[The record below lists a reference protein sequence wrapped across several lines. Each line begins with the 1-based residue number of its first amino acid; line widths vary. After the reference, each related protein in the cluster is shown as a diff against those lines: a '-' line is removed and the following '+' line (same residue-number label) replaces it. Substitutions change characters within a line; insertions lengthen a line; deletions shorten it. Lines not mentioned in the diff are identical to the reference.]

1 MTEFVKGKIRE
12 YKRNIKRKLKSGKSK
27 TYTTTQQQVT
37 LEKNT
42 LLVDGQEV
50 AVIPLQTFTN
60 LQETSNTNKD
70 KLKEVESL
78 QEQYN
83 KLTETNTELTNDIK
97 RLRNS
102 KDHTQERLTKAL
114 EEINQQQKVIS
125 DLSNRG
131 FFDYVTG
138 RLPESYKQLQAP
150 KHENDK

>member
-1 MTEFVKGKIRE
+1 MTDYVKGKVRE
-12 YKRNIKRKLKSGKSK
+12 YQRNIKRKLKNGKNK

-50 AVIPLQTFTN
+50 AVVSLQTFN
-60 LQETSNTNKD
+60 MVLETSTTIKG
-70 KLKEVESL
+70 KLKELESL

-102 KDHTQERLTKAL
+102 KDHTQERLTKSL
-114 EEINQQQKVIS
+114 EETNELHKVIS

-131 FFDYVTG
+131 FIDYVTG
-138 RLPESYKQLQAP
+138 RLPQSYKQLQAP
-150 KHENDK
+150 EQETEK

>member
-1 MTEFVKGKIRE
+1 MTDFVTGKIRE

-42 LLVDGQEV
+42 LLVDGQDV

-60 LQETSNTNKD
+60 LLETTKTNKD
-70 KLKEVESL
+70 KLKELESL

-83 KLTETNTELTNDIK
+83 NLTETNTELTNDIK

-102 KDHTQERLTKAL
+102 KEHTQERLTKAL

-131 FFDYVTG
+131 FIDYVTG
-138 RLPESYKQLQAP
+138 RLPESYKELQAP
-150 KHENDK
+150 DK